1 VSDLHYSWI
10 VKEDVPTI
18 YRSYRQSPPV
28 YTTLVLRTSGDPM
41 KFVSTAREQIAG
53 IDPNL
58 PMYNIK
64 SMDKAITESIVGIA
78 YVAVMMAVL
87 GVIAL
92 LLASV
97 GVFGV
102 MSYSVSERTHE
113 IGIRMSQGAQTGDIV
128 SLVLRGGMFM
138 TLLGLAI
145 GLPIAFCLAQTM
157 SALLFNVKAA
167 DPIAF
172 IVLPLLLA
180 GVSAVAC
187 YLPARRA
194 AQLDPLR
201 ALRHE

>member
-1 VSDLHYSWI
+1 
-10 VKEDVPTI
+10 
-18 YRSYRQSPPV
+18 
-28 YTTLVLRTSGDPM
+28 
-41 KFVSTAREQIAG
+41 
-53 IDPNL
+53 
-58 PMYNIK
+58 MYNIK

-145 GLPIAFCLAQTM
+145 GLPIAFFLAQTM

>member
-1 VSDLHYSWI
+1 
-10 VKEDVPTI
+10 
-18 YRSYRQSPPV
+18 
-28 YTTLVLRTSGDPM
+28 
-41 KFVSTAREQIAG
+41 
-53 IDPNL
+53 
-58 PMYNIK
+58 
-64 SMDKAITESIVGIA
+64 
-78 YVAVMMAVL
+78 
-87 GVIAL
+87 
-92 LLASV
+92 
-97 GVFGV
+97 
-102 MSYSVSERTHE
+102 
-113 IGIRMSQGAQTGDIV
+113 V
-128 SLVLRGGMFM
+128 SLVLRAGMFM

-145 GLPIAFCLAQTM
+145 GLPIAFFLAQTM